1 MGTNDTT
8 GWSEL
13 LDVALFEADRATLR
27 RRMEHATEAIH
38 RRMEELLNDQDAGS
52 VSERLALRNALESLA
67 DLQRIAYARKPSGSV
82 MRGSDRAITGQF

>member
-1 MGTNDTT
+1 MATNDTT

-27 RRMEHATEAIH
+27 RRMEHATEAVR
-38 RRMEELLNDQDAGS
+38 RRMKELLNDQDAGS
-52 VSERLALRNALESLA
+52 VSERLALRNALETLA

-82 MRGSDRAITGQF
+82 MREGGHAVSGRF